1 MYTFCTVLH
10 HSYMLQIDSLLREAN
25 VVPAGE
31 EPGPAT
37 ELEYWR
43 KQMARINSLTEQ
55 LKRRECKLVLGVC
68 SVVHSPVSAAAVQ
81 YCGQGPVS
89 KSLVSSCSSMLL
101 EQLPIGAVTSCSLQL
116 QPVGGAKF
124 CIVHA
129 AGG

>member
-1 MYTFCTVLH
+1 
-10 HSYMLQIDSLLREAN
+10 MLCHFDMFQIDSLLKEVN

-68 SVVHSPVSAAAVQ
+68 SVAHSPVSALAIQQSGSGVPAEA
-81 YCGQGPVS
+81 CN
-89 KSLVSSCSSMLL
+89 SML
-101 EQLPIGAVTSCSLQL
+101 
-116 QPVGGAKF
+116 F
-124 CIVHA
+124 
-129 AGG
+129 